1 MITEL
6 FYTIFL
12 FGYLILVLIG
22 FCLIPRY
29 QKWIIYLQLFFL
41 GFLKFIFLSF
51 LALHV
56 VLWCN
61 EEILWRLLK
70 GLAIILM
77 TLGEVENLKLVKK
90 KLKYVR
96 QS

>member
-6 FYTIFL
+6 FYTIFFL
-12 FGYLILVLIG
+12 GYLILVLIG

-29 QKWIIYLQLFFL
+29 QKWIIYLQFFL
-41 GFLKFIFLSF
+41 GFLKFIFLGF

-61 EEILWRLLK
+61 EEILWRSLK
-70 GLAIILM
+70 GLAVILM

>member
-1 MITEL
+1 MMTEL
-6 FYTIFL
+6 FYTSFL
-12 FGYLILVLIG
+12 LGYLILVLIG

-29 QKWIIYLQLFFL
+29 QKWIIYLQFFL
-41 GFLKFIFLSF
+41 SFLKFIFLGF
-51 LALHV
+51 LAIHV
-56 VLWCN
+56 ILWCN
-61 EEILWRLLK
+61 EEMQWRSLK

>member
-6 FYTIFL
+6 FYIIFL
-12 FGYLILVLIG
+12 LGYLILVLIG
-22 FCLIPRY
+22 FRLIPRY
-29 QKWIIYLQLFFL
+29 QKWIIYLQFFL
-41 GFLKFIFLSF
+41 SFLKFIFLGF
-51 LALHV
+51 LAIHV
-56 VLWCN
+56 ILWCN
-61 EEILWRLLK
+61 EEMQWRSLK

>member
-1 MITEL
+1 MDNL
-6 FYTIFL
+6 SP
-12 FGYLILVLIG
+12 V
-22 FCLIPRY
+22 
-29 QKWIIYLQLFFL
+29 
-41 GFLKFIFLSF
+41 FLKFIFLSF

-61 EEILWRLLK
+61 EEILWRSLK
-70 GLAIILM
+70 GSAVILM

-96 QS
+96 KS

>member
-29 QKWIIYLQLFFL
+29 QKWIIYLQFFL

-61 EEILWRLLK
+61 EEILWRSLK
-70 GLAIILM
+70 GSAVILM

-96 QS
+96 KS

>member
-6 FYTIFL
+6 FYTAFL
-12 FGYLILVLIG
+12 LGYLILVLIG

-29 QKWIIYLQLFFL
+29 QKWIIYLQLFS
-41 GFLKFIFLSF
+41 GFLKFVFLGF

-56 VLWCN
+56 ILWCN
-61 EEILWRLLK
+61 EEILWKSLK
-70 GLAIILM
+70 GSAVILM

-96 QS
+96 

>member
-96 QS
+96 

>member
-6 FYTIFL
+6 FYIIFL

-29 QKWIIYLQLFFL
+29 QKWIIYLLFL

-61 EEILWRLLK
+61 EEILWRSLK
-70 GLAIILM
+70 GLAVILM

-96 QS
+96 

>member
-6 FYTIFL
+6 FYTAFL
-12 FGYLILVLIG
+12 LGYLILVLIG

-29 QKWIIYLQLFFL
+29 QKWIIYLQLFL

-56 VLWCN
+56 ILWCN
-61 EEILWRLLK
+61 GEILWRSLK
-70 GLAIILM
+70 GSAVILM

-96 QS
+96 KS